1 MLGKPWFPYEMEF
14 NLKSFAKQCTRV
26 WHLLKRPDKTEFTT
40 IAKVSAIGLA
50 LVGVIG
56 FAINLLMTFLGLS

>member
-1 MLGKPWFPYEMEF
+1 MEF

>member
-1 MLGKPWFPYEMEF
+1 MAF
-14 NLKSFAKQCTRV
+14 NLGSFARQCKRV
-26 WHLLKRPDKTEFTT
+26 WQLLKKPDKTEFTT

-56 FAINLLMTFLGLS
+56 FAVNLLMTFLGLS

>member
-1 MLGKPWFPYEMEF
+1 MAF
-14 NLKSFAKQCTRV
+14 NLKSFAKQCRRV
-26 WHLLKRPDKTEFTT
+26 WQLLKKPDKTEFTT

-56 FAINLLMTFLGLS
+56 FAINLLMTYLGLS